1 MQTLKPTSSKQR
13 MYTNK
18 QMVLFAIVLIA
29 VVATPLTYAANPF
42 QSGVTGLSADTKAT
56 LTPVAGIAVMISGVL
71 AATGRIPWMIFI
83 GVIVAIV
90 FIFGSDQIV
99 SWIRSLFGV

>member
-18 QMVLFAIVLIA
+18 QMILFAVVLIA
-29 VVATPLTYAANPF
+29 VVATPLTFAANPF
-42 QSGVTGLSADTKAT
+42 QTGTTGLSADTKAT
-56 LTPVAGIAVMISGVL
+56 LTPVAGIAVMVSGL
-71 AATGRIPWMIFI
+71 GAATGRIPWMVFF

-99 SWIRSLFGV
+99 SWVRTLFGV